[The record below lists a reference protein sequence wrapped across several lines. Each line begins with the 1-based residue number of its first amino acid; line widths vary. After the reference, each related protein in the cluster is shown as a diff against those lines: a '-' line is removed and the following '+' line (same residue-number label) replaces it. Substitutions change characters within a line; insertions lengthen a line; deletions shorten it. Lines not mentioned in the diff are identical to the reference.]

1 MLIDECPNWIEAG
14 NRLQEA
20 LSLTDN
26 EGVDLALRLLH
37 TTEDAAS
44 VLFAGL
50 PTIVLD
56 GADLFPSDGR
66 TTHLACRIYVTPSG
80 VPDLPATA
88 QLVEAIMSRAPCAVR
103 RAGRCRPVCLCAR
116 GASLFD
122 PAELAAGERVA
133 PSRRRCCRS
142 AAPPAAI
149 YRLNRV
155 V

>member
-80 VPDLPATA
+80 VADLPATA
-88 QLVEAIMSRAPCAVR
+88 QLVEAIMSRAPCAVQ
-103 RAGRCRPVCLCAR
+103 GVVVLCACV
-116 GASLFD
+116 
-122 PAELAAGERVA
+122 PGERVSSTRRSLPPA
-133 PSRRRCCRS
+133 KGSRR
-142 AAPPAAI
+142 PAAAAADRPRRPPRFI
-149 YRLNRV
+149 G
-155 V
+155 